1 MSEVAQE
8 KPPARK
14 KTVFFLTWLAALLV
28 TGRFAPFSIV
38 LLPFFPAGLPLA
50 FVGRMEEGDKMI
62 AAALGWALYVVLAFA
77 TLTARRRSTFFGL
90 YAVVVVLLLV
100 NMQGCQKA
108 MDSLAHIH

>member
-1 MSEVAQE
+1 MSAQADD
-8 KPPARK
+8 KPPTRK

-38 LLPFFPAGLPLA
+38 ALPFFPAGLPQA
-50 FVGRMEEGDKMI
+50 FGRMDEDDKMV
-62 AAALGWALYVVLAFA
+62 AAALGWILYVVLAVA
-77 TLTARRRSTFFGL
+77 TLTAKRRQAFFRF

-100 NMQGCQKA
+100 NMQGCQKD

>member
-1 MSEVAQE
+1 VSAAPAE

-38 LLPFFPAGLPLA
+38 ALPFFPAGLPQA
-50 FVGRMEEGDKMI
+50 FGRMDQDDKMI
-62 AAALGWALYVVLAFA
+62 AAALGWILYIVLAFA
-77 TLTARRRSTFFGL
+77 TLTAKRRSTFFGF

-100 NMQGCQKA
+100 NMQGCQKD